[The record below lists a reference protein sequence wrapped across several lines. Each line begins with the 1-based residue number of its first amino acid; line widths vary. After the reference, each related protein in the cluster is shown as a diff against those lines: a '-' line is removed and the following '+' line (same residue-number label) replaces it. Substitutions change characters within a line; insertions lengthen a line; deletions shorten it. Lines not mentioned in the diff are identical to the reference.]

1 MPEFKRKIFS
11 PSLALVAVLFVLGCK
26 KSSLSETE
34 AAGSSSIVSAFLT
47 REHGY
52 VDTAVGRKHAVSM
65 AARIG
70 IKRLFVDMWS
80 RGCTLFKS
88 NVMQQYGGPEVCAG
102 TEGDPL
108 ADFVRY
114 GKTYKI
120 EIVPWFEWGNI
131 VPTKSALWQRNKSM
145 GWSGFEESFHTVPS
159 IRINPYKGSFEA
171 FMAALLKE
179 VAVKYGSK
187 EIHICDNF
195 APHLR
200 TGAAT
205 IALKGPQTFTAFMS
219 RVTSP
224 SRSAGVRFSLSS
236 QRHLNSLEDF
246 SIEWSAWKKR
256 GIVEWIYPQL
266 YHVLENKNEQFVKE
280 ARAERNAGAIGLAL
294 YSGPNTERW
303 SLEGLGRLI
312 KTAKSLGLESAIF
325 DLNTLLKDQRAYN
338 NEHVNKIA
346 AALGTPRRLDLG
358 SNDSQSSSSMTPPP
372 APVLPPPAPILPP
385 PAPILPPPEV
395 STGTANEQVTEKS
408 PATKTRLCEY
418 MKVGGAPEG
427 GAPTY
432 ASASKG
438 PAIEYVGNDQLI
450 YRHLTQ
456 TGVDGELM
464 MYVLVQSGAAE
475 NKIRWIQAKYLIERD
490 PDSAVC
496 AP

>member
-11 PSLALVAVLFVLGCK
+11 PCLALVAVIFVLGCK

-34 AAGSSSIVSAFLT
+34 TAGSSSTVSAFLT

-70 IKRLFVDMWS
+70 IKKLFVDMWS

-88 NVMQQYGGPEVCAG
+88 NVMKQYGAPEVCAG

-131 VPTKSALWQRNKSM
+131 VPAKSALWQRNKSL

-187 EIHICDNF
+187 EIHICDNL

-236 QRHLNSLEDF
+236 QRHLNSLQDF

-256 GIVEWIYPQL
+256 GIVDWVYPQL
-266 YHVLENKNEQFVKE
+266 YHVLENKSEQFVNE

-325 DLNTLLKDQRAYN
+325 DFNTLLKDQRAFN
-338 NEHVNKIA
+338 NDHVTQIA
-346 AALGTPRRLDLG
+346 AALGTARRLDLG
-358 SNDSQSSSSMTPPP
+358 SDGSEGSSSVTPPP
-372 APVLPPPAPILPP
+372 APVLPPPAPV
-385 PAPILPPPEV
+385 LPPPEV
-395 STGTANEQVTEKS
+395 PSEISNETRIQKNTVS
-408 PATKTRLCEY
+408 KTRLCEY
-418 MKVGGAPEG
+418 MKVWGAPEG

-438 PAIEYVGNDQLI
+438 PVIEYVGNDQLL

-456 TGVDGELM
+456 TGFDGELM

-496 AP
+496 EP

>member
-1 MPEFKRKIFS
+1 MLEFKRKIFS

-52 VDTAVGRKHAVSM
+52 VDTAIGRKHAVSM

-88 NVMQQYGGPEVCAG
+88 DVMKQYGGPEVCAG

-114 GKTYKI
+114 GKIYKI

-131 VPTKSALWQRNKSM
+131 VPAKSALWQRNKSL

-205 IALKGPQTFTAFMS
+205 IVLKGPQTFTAFMS

-246 SIEWSAWKKR
+246 SIEWSVWRKR

-266 YHVLENKNEQFVKE
+266 YHVLENRNEQFVNE

-325 DLNTLLKDQRAYN
+325 DFNTLLKDQRAYN
-338 NEHVNKIA
+338 NDHVNKIA

-372 APVLPPPAPILPP
+372 AP
-385 PAPILPPPEV
+385 ILPPPEV
-395 STGTANEQVTEKS
+395 STGTANETGTQKTAV
-408 PATKTRLCEY
+408 TKTRLCEY
-418 MKVGGAPEG
+418 MKVVGAPEG

-438 PAIEYVGNDQLI
+438 PVIEYVGNDQLI

-496 AP
+496 EP

>member
-1 MPEFKRKIFS
+1 MLEFKRKIFS
-11 PSLALVAVLFVLGCK
+11 PSLALVAVIFVLGCK

-52 VDTAVGRKHAVSM
+52 VDTAIGRKHAVSM

-187 EIHICDNF
+187 EIHICDNL

-219 RVTSP
+219 RVTAP

-236 QRHLNSLEDF
+236 QRHLNSLQDF

-256 GIVEWIYPQL
+256 GIVDWVYPQL
-266 YHVLENKNEQFVKE
+266 YHVLENKNEQFVNE

-325 DLNTLLKDQRAYN
+325 DFNTILKDQRAFN
-338 NEHVNKIA
+338 NDHVTKIA
-346 AALGTPRRLDLG
+346 EALGTARRLDLG
-358 SNDSQSSSSMTPPP
+358 SDGSQGSSSVTPPP
-372 APVLPPPAPILPP
+372 APILPPPAPLLPP

-395 STGTANEQVTEKS
+395 PSKISNETGIQKNTV
-408 PATKTRLCEY
+408 TKTRLCEY
-418 MKVGGAPEG
+418 MKVWGAPEG

-438 PAIEYVGNDQLI
+438 PVIEYVGNDQLL

-456 TGVDGELM
+456 TGFDGELM

-475 NKIRWIQAKYLIERD
+475 NKIRWIQAKYLVERD

-496 AP
+496 EP